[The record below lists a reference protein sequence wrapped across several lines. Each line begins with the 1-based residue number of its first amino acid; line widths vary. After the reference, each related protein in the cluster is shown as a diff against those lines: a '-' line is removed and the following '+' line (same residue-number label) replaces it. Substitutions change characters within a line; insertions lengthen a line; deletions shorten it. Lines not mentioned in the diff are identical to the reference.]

1 MQAEY
6 HLNRIFV
13 TEGGCVCLNEFYEY
27 LGLDP
32 TPNGEKVGWNMYYDE
47 TFWIDFNHRK
57 VTMDDGLECY
67 IIETAFMPTEEALNE
82 EYQ

>member
-1 MQAEY
+1 
-6 HLNRIFV
+6 
-13 TEGGCVCLNEFYEY
+13 
-27 LGLDP
+27 
-32 TPNGEKVGWNMYYDE
+32 MYYDE